1 MILGDLIDQ
10 HIDRTADRPAVYFK
24 DHVITFGHID
34 ERVNKVANALI
45 AAGIQ
50 KGDRVAVHTGNR
62 PSFIYAYYGIMRAG
76 ATMIPLNYM
85 YKSGEV
91 EYMCNDAQV
100 KAAIVQ
106 DDLCPVWDPIREH
119 IPTLEEVMV
128 AGVTPPYASSFHDIL
143 EYGASARPRVECDEN
158 DVAVICYTSGTTGKP
173 KGAMLTHHNLTSN
186 AQAVIDLERFP
197 LSDQDVSLLV
207 LPIFHIYC
215 LTVGLG
221 TAMQLG
227 FPTVLV
233 ERFDPVVVL
242 DLLEKYRVSVFFGA
256 PPMYVAMS
264 AVEGDRKWDLSAS
277 RIMHSGAAA
286 LPVPVLE
293 RFQARHGIMI
303 TEGYGLTECS
313 PVVATNGAAPVN
325 RAGSIGWPIPGVLTK
340 VFDDKDNEV
349 ATGEVGE
356 LVVRGPNVFVGYLN
370 WPDATKEAFSG
381 GWFHTGDMARIE
393 ADGYHY
399 IVDRK
404 KEMVNM
410 SGFNVYP
417 REVEELLYKHPRI
430 SEAAVIGVPDDY
442 SGEAVKA
449 FVVLRP
455 GETLTAEEVIQYC
468 RSNLAV
474 YKAPKHVVFRDAL
487 PKLTGGAKIDKRS
500 LRAEEAEKG

>member
-1 MILGDLIDQ
+1 MILGELIDR
-10 HIDRTADRPAVYFK
+10 HLDHTADLPAIHFEDQV
-24 DHVITFGHID
+24 VTFAEMDSRI
-34 ERVNKVANALI
+34 NNVAQALM
-45 AAGIQ
+45 AAGVE
-50 KGDRVAVHTGNR
+50 KGDRVAVHIGNR
-62 PSFIYAYYGIMRAG
+62 PSFAYAYYGIMRAG
-76 ATMIPLNYM
+76 GVMIPLNAM
-85 YKSGEV
+85 YKTGEV
-91 EYMCNDAQV
+91 QYMANDSEI

-106 DDLCPVWDPIREH
+106 DELYPVWEPVRGTIPSLREV
-119 IPTLEEVMV
+119 LV
-128 AGVTPPYASSFHDIL
+128 AGKAAPNTRSFDEVLERRSAS
-143 EYGASARPRVECDEN
+143 RPRVECDE
-158 DVAVICYTSGTTGKP
+158 DDIAVISYTSGTTGKP

-197 LSDQDVSLLV
+197 LSNQDISLLV

-233 ERFDPVVVL
+233 ERFAPVVAL
-242 DLLEKYRVSVFFGA
+242 ELLEKYRVSVFFGA

-264 AVEGDRKWDLSAS
+264 AIEGDRKYDLSAC

-313 PVVATNGAAPVN
+313 PVVCSNGAAPVN
-325 RAGSIGWPIPGVLTK
+325 RAGSIGWPIPGELTK
-340 VFDDKDNEV
+340 VFDEQDHEV
-349 ATGEVGE
+349 APGAVGE
-356 LVVRGPNVFVGYLN
+356 LVVRGPNVFKGYLN
-370 WPDATKEAFSG
+370 WPDATREAFTS

-404 KEMVNM
+404 KEMINM

-417 REVEELLYKHPRI
+417 REVEELLYKHPKI
-430 SEAAVIGVPDDY
+430 IEAAVIGVPDEY
-442 SGEAVKA
+442 TGEAVKA
-449 FVVLRP
+449 FIVP
-455 GETLTAEEVIQYC
+455 AQGETLTAEEVIQYC
-468 RSNLAV
+468 RANLAV
-474 YKAPKHVVFRDAL
+474 YKAPKRVELREAL
-487 PKLTGGAKIDKRS
+487 PKLTGGAKIDKRA
-500 LRAEEAEKG
+500 LHEEEAKES